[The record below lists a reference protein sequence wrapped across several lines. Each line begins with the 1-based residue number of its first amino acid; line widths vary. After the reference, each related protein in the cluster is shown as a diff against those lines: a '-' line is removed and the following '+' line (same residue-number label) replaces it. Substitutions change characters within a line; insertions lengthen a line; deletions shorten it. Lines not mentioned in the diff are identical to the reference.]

1 MPRGAKPAELPR
13 EQPTR
18 VQLIVNQ
25 TLAKAMGRRVR
36 QSMLRHADWHHRHAD
51 GVSSICNMRK

>member
-1 MPRGAKPAELPR
+1 MLRGAKPAELPR

-25 TLAKAMGRRVR
+25 KLAKAMGRSVR
-36 QSMLRHADWHHRHAD
+36 QPVVRHADWHHRHAD
-51 GVSSICNMRK
+51 GVSSICNIRK